1 MVYNDAVT
9 IYSSESLND
18 YGERTWGTGSAVK
31 ARVIE
36 KSIETL
42 DSRGNKIMSDLVVHL
57 PIEEDADIGQK
68 LEYDDIDYLILAVA
82 KPKNEVGHTRDIKLL
97 CKRYGEG

>member
-9 IYSSESLND
+9 IYSSES
-18 YGERTWGTGSAVK
+18 K

-42 DSRGNKIMSDLVVHL
+42 DSR
-57 PIEEDADIGQK
+57 
-68 LEYDDIDYLILAVA
+68 
-82 KPKNEVGHTRDIKLL
+82 
-97 CKRYGEG
+97 